1 MSTSTNTQHMRSIL
15 EKIPLK
21 TLRSQSTF
29 GFSASLVCILQL
41 KFIRLQYLFTTIN
54 TLLNCFLLAVGNFKG
69 QRAKLYELNT
79 TRTEIG
85 GTTMA
90 TDQEA
95 ADEAESHYNEV
106 MMGWFHF
113 AQTEDGSIPAT
124 YYSREED
131 GEIVN
136 TKKAIVSAFQAN
148 FLGTK
153 VKEEADLQ
161 SMHKAIYR
169 YV

>member
-1 MSTSTNTQHMRSIL
+1 
-15 EKIPLK
+15 
-21 TLRSQSTF
+21 
-29 GFSASLVCILQL
+29 
-41 KFIRLQYLFTTIN
+41 
-54 TLLNCFLLAVGNFKG
+54 
-69 QRAKLYELNT
+69 
-79 TRTEIG
+79 
-85 GTTMA
+85 MA

-95 ADEAESHYNEV
+95 ADEAESHYNEM

-124 YYSREED
+124 YYSREEK